1 MLKINRRLWRNF
13 DWITLL
19 IAILISVIGI
29 VTIFST
35 TRLPYGASQAPFYLK
50 QLLWLGIG
58 LAGLLVI
65 VSFDYI
71 WLSRLS
77 IPLYVAGVALLVMV
91 LIIGKTGMGAQR
103 WISLGPVSFQPSEL
117 FKLIF
122 IVMLAYSLSM
132 SQELIGLKSFLRTS
146 FFVVMLPFLLIL
158 KQPDLGT
165 ALVLLS
171 LFFLIMLAK
180 GIQRK
185 ALMIILSISIISL
198 PFVGSIVWSGLKEY
212 QKNRVIAFVD
222 ADVDPSGIGYH
233 IKQSKIAIGSGEFFG
248 KGFLKGTQ
256 GPFRF
261 LPEKH
266 TDFIFAAFAE
276 EWGFLGSALLLA
288 LYLIFILRA
297 LDTSRKAKDD
307 FGRMLALGIT
317 FMFSLYF
324 FINIGMTLGIMPVV
338 GIPMPFMSYGGTAL
352 LTNFIAAGI
361 LINIRTRRF
370 SLFY

>member
-1 MLKINRRLWRNF
+1 MLRINRRIWRNF

-19 IAILISVIGI
+19 IVILISVIGI
-29 VTIFST
+29 LTIYST
-35 TRLPYGASQAPFYLK
+35 TRQPYGAPQAPFYLK

-58 LAGLLVI
+58 LAGLI
-65 VSFDYI
+65 FMVSFDYI
-71 WLSRLS
+71 WLSRFS
-77 IPLYVAGVALLVMV
+77 IPLYVVGLALLIIVM
-91 LIIGKTGMGAQR
+91 IIGKTGMGAQR
-103 WISLGPVSFQPSEL
+103 WISLGPVSFQPSEF

-122 IVMLAYSLSM
+122 IVLLANSLSI
-132 SQELIGLKSFLRTS
+132 SQDLIGLKSFLRIS
-146 FFVVMLPFLLIL
+146 LFIVVLPFLLIL

-165 ALVLLS
+165 ALVLMA
-171 LFFLIMLAK
+171 LFFLIMFAR

-185 ALMIILSISIISL
+185 ALIIILSVSIVSL
-198 PFVGSIVWSGLKEY
+198 PFLGSIVWSGLKEY

-233 IKQSKIAIGSGEFFG
+233 IKQSKIAIGSGEFIG

-266 TDFIFAAFAE
+266 TDFIFSAFAE
-276 EWGFLGSALLLA
+276 EWGFLGSALLLS
-288 LYLIFILRA
+288 LYFIFILRG

-307 FGRMLALGIT
+307 FGKILALGIT

-352 LTNFIAAGI
+352 LSNFIAAGI